1 MQVEKKMAFEIVAR
15 SASQMSGDKD
25 VTKRDAEHT
34 GENLPPRNAAARL
47 QARARGANM
56 SPLDQFN
63 QKLEKMIRE
72 FALRI
77 MVPRWS
83 EFDRVLESTDRICD
97 RYERKKT
104 A

>member
-1 MQVEKKMAFEIVAR
+1 
-15 SASQMSGDKD
+15 
-25 VTKRDAEHT
+25 
-34 GENLPPRNAAARL
+34 
-47 QARARGANM
+47 M

-63 QKLEKMIRE
+63 QKLERMIRE

-77 MVPRWS
+77 IVPGWS
-83 EFDRVLESTDRICD
+83 EFDRVLETTEKICN

>member
-1 MQVEKKMAFEIVAR
+1 VEKKMAVEIVAR
-15 SASQMSGDKD
+15 SASQMSGDQD

-47 QARARGANM
+47 QARALGINM

-63 QKLEKMIRE
+63 QKLERMIRE

-77 MVPRWS
+77 MVPDWN
-83 EFDRVLESTDRICD
+83 EFDRVLESTDKICD

>member
-1 MQVEKKMAFEIVAR
+1 
-15 SASQMSGDKD
+15 
-25 VTKRDAEHT
+25 
-34 GENLPPRNAAARL
+34 
-47 QARARGANM
+47 M

-63 QKLEKMIRE
+63 QKLERMIRE

-77 MVPRWS
+77 MVPDWN
-83 EFDRVLESTDRICD
+83 EFDRVLESTDKICD